1 MHQEQ
6 TPQSGPQ
13 TKQESAPRPVIH
25 RVCMT
30 CNNMFAT
37 TDYDERHCP
46 KCKK

>member
-1 MHQEQ
+1 MQ
-6 TPQSGPQ
+6 TEPTPPKQSPP
-13 TKQESAPRPVIH
+13 KQDTPPRPVIH

-37 TDYDERHCP
+37 TDYEVRHCP